1 MPSSWSPSLRL
12 ELQFTGENIN
22 LWGEKL
28 NTALA
33 HADRAI
39 AGWTLKPLTGPVTL
53 STANGAADEARSAT
67 LKFTPEEQEFRRT
80 LAPEAFAPT
89 PDAWGRQGWTRATLA
104 ALSEAELA
112 AALEVAW
119 RTAQAKPAR
128 RPRKRA

>member
-1 MPSSWSPSLRL
+1 MAAAILPRFVTQETPMADAEMLRRL
-12 ELQFTGENIN
+12 
-22 LWGEKL
+22 
-28 NTALA
+28 ALA
-33 HADRAI
+33 LPGATEVVHFDRA
-39 AGWTLKPLTGPVTL
+39 AFR
-53 STANGAADEARSAT
+53 ARVIFAVLAPDGTTAT

-80 LAPEAFAPT
+80 LAPDAFAPT

-119 RTAQAKPAR
+119 KTAQARPAK

>member
-1 MPSSWSPSLRL
+1 MAAAILPRFVTQETPMADAEMLRRL
-12 ELQFTGENIN
+12 
-22 LWGEKL
+22 
-28 NTALA
+28 ALA
-33 HADRAI
+33 LPGATEVVHFDRA
-39 AGWTLKPLTGPVTL
+39 AFR
-53 STANGAADEARSAT
+53 ARVIFAVLAPDGTTAT

-80 LAPEAFAPT
+80 LAPDAFAPT

-119 RTAQAKPAR
+119 NTAQAKPAK

>member
-1 MPSSWSPSLRL
+1 MADADTLRRL
-12 ELQFTGENIN
+12 
-22 LWGEKL
+22 
-28 NTALA
+28 ALA
-33 HADRAI
+33 LPGATEVVHFDRAAFRARVI
-39 AGWTLKPLTGPVTL
+39 FAVLAPD
-53 STANGAADEARSAT
+53 GASAT